1 MEKNQDEFI
10 KTPIAIIMD
19 MAKDELSKHV
29 MEIMRN
35 NNLPAG
41 LMEYVLESVL
51 SKVKSIKNAEINMEF
66 LDVQKELYQ
75 KKNNRW

>member
-41 LMEYVLESVL
+41 LMEYVLEGVL
-51 SKVKSIKNAEINMEF
+51 SKVKSIKNAEINTEF

-75 KKNNRW
+75 KEK

>member
-1 MEKNQDEFI
+1 
-10 KTPIAIIMD
+10 MD

-35 NNLPAG
+35 NNLPAV

-51 SKVKSIKNAEINMEF
+51 SKVKSIKNAEINTEF

-75 KKNNRW
+75 KEK

>member
-1 MEKNQDEFI
+1 
-10 KTPIAIIMD
+10 MD

-75 KKNNRW
+75 KEK

>member
-51 SKVKSIKNAEINMEF
+51 SKVKSIKNAEINTEF

-75 KKNNRW
+75 KEK

>member
-51 SKVKSIKNAEINMEF
+51 STVKSIKNAEINMEF

-75 KKNNRW
+75 KEK

>member
-51 SKVKSIKNAEINMEF
+51 SKVKSIKNAEINMDF

-75 KKNNRW
+75 KEK

>member
-41 LMEYVLESVL
+41 AYGICFR
-51 SKVKSIKNAEINMEF
+51 KCFVKS
-66 LDVQKELYQ
+66 
-75 KKNNRW
+75 KKH

>member
-1 MEKNQDEFI
+1 
-10 KTPIAIIMD
+10 MD

-41 LMEYVLESVL
+41 LMEYVLDSVL
-51 SKVKSIKNAEINMEF
+51 SKLRNIKTTEINTEF
-66 LDVQKELYQ
+66 LDVQTKLYQ
-75 KKNNRW
+75 KEK

>member
-10 KTPIAIIMD
+10 KTPITIIMD

-41 LMEYVLESVL
+41 LMEYVLDSVL
-51 SKVKSIKNAEINMEF
+51 SKLRNIKTTEINTEF
-66 LDVQKELYQ
+66 LDVQTKLYQ
-75 KKNNRW
+75 KEK

>member
-75 KKNNRW
+75 KEK